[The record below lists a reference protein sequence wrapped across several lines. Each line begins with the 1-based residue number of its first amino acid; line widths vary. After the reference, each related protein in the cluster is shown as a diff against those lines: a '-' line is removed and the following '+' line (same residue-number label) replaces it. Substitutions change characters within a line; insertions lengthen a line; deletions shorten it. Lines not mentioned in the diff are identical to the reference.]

1 MITMML
7 MIEMPDMCCNI
18 DAPNAGQTPDNRID
32 RCSDVTM
39 VIDVLSIYHVDDLYA
54 RKTCDD

>member
-1 MITMML
+1 MVR
-7 MIEMPDMCCNI
+7 MCCNI